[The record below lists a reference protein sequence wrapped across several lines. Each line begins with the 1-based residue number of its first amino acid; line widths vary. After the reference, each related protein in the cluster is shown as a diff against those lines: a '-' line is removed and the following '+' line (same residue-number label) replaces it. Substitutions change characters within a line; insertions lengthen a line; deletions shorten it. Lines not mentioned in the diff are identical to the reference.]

1 MRKLLVLMSFLLI
14 ILVAFVFGKDRA
26 SAEEWIDI
34 STPADLL
41 KIQEQPDGNFRLVN
55 DIDVSQYPEMGLL
68 LQGKSFN
75 GVFDGQGYKIINLKK
90 PLFAV
95 INGGQVLN
103 LGLEN
108 VDITDGGG
116 GITNSLEKG
125 SKIKNSYVTGK
136 IAGSSG
142 AGLVLQISSD
152 SIIENSYADVIL
164 EGTTGGYGTVLG
176 GLVGSSEGP
185 SSILNSYAKAT
196 ILGKAPKK
204 GGLIASVPV
213 NGTRK
218 IENSYFIGY
227 IDATDS
233 EDVGGIVG
241 YKRSTSGVIVE
252 LKNVYAR
259 GKIEGKAS
267 SIGSIS
273 GLGSAVIETS
283 YSAMD
288 LRDVQAK
295 YVYGI
300 SSGSG
305 SLNTYYNNDLVGDI
319 LNGRGSP
326 KTTEEMYQKST
337 YLGWDFENVWD
348 IEEGKGYPFLRNMP
362 QGDQSTDGAGGD
374 NGNGSG
380 DDNGEDDNTGNDDG
394 STGGS
399 NEDSGDDEAS
409 VGIGDGGL
417 KLTTSPII
425 HFGNHNITNEIK
437 TIYTSFE
444 RAIKVEDLRG
454 THEGWRLDVSA
465 TPFKVAKPAGGFKEG
480 TTAHE
485 LPKGSFAILPPSKI
499 ERVGNGS
506 SELPTS
512 EINSKTVID
521 NGTVT
526 IANAEKGTGTGE
538 FDIVFPEN
546 ALSLVI
552 DPETVFVDKIN
563 YPNTYTPYK
572 STLTWNLVSAP

>member
-1 MRKLLVLMSFLLI
+1 MKKILVGLMTLLI
-14 ILVAFVFGKDRA
+14 TFTLFVLDNKAF
-26 SAEEWIDI
+26 AEEWIDI
-34 STPADLL
+34 STPEELNAIRENL
-41 KIQEQPDGNFRLVN
+41 NANYRLVN
-55 DIDVSQYPEMGLL
+55 DIDMSDWGEWEPIGTGLTNN
-68 LQGKSFN
+68 FH
-75 GVFDGQGYKIINLKK
+75 GVLDGQGYEIKNFNSNTG
-90 PLFAV
+90 LFGNIGHSTNPDFGAE
-95 INGGQVLN
+95 IRN
-103 LGLEN
+103 LGIVDAHINSTSPLAGILSNTIGRN
-108 VDITDGGG
+108 V
-116 GITNSLEKG
+116 
-125 SKIKNSYVTGK
+125 KISNVYVTGEIIGGSGSSPTGG
-136 IAGSSG
+136 IAGMLH
-142 AGLVLQISSD
+142 AGSEVT
-152 SIIENSYADVIL
+152 NSYANVKINS
-164 EGTTGGYGTVLG
+164 GGNRVG
-176 GLVGSSEGP
+176 GLFGEVRGASGYP
-185 SSILNSYAKAT
+185 VTIKYSYA
-196 ILGKAPKK
+196 LGEVVGTNNTGRA
-204 GGLIASVPV
+204 GGLIGATTNST
-213 NGTRK
+213 NGTT
-218 IENSYFIGY
+218 IVEDSYARVNVTGSNYGGSFIGSTGSDTTVKNTY
-227 IDATDS
+227 FSGATNRPY
-233 EDVGGIVG
+233 GF
-241 YKRSTSGVIVE
+241 
-252 LKNVYAR
+252 
-259 GKIEGKAS
+259 
-267 SIGSIS
+267 
-273 GLGSAVIETS
+273 LGPGTRLEV
-283 YSAMD
+283 
-288 LRDVQAK
+288 
-295 YVYGI
+295 I
-300 SSGSG
+300 SSYWDLDVTG
-305 SLNTYYNNDLVGDI
+305 NDRSEAGE
-319 LNGRGSP
+319 G
-326 KTTEEMYQKST
+326 KTTEEMFQKAT
-337 YLGWDFENVWD
+337 YEGWDFENVWD